1 MIIASLI
8 DQLYKLSYHCDL
20 SALSYLTVDEDKA
33 NSKGIVVPMCM
44 ELDDEILLAVYQLN
58 STLSF
63 RSSIKL

>member
-8 DQLYKLSYHCDL
+8 DQLYKLSHLCDL
-20 SALSYLTVDEDKA
+20 TASSYLTVDKGKA

-44 ELDDEILLAVYQLN
+44 EFDDEILLAVYQLN